1 MYSLQLQYY
10 VNRNFIVIESELNLF
25 FYKLK
30 KTIVQPFFFFSRAQF
45 AENRSIFNTPNP
57 RLMNVSLLKDSKF
70 QRSSMPKR
78 ANSTN
83 AMRNSSLTYSN
94 SGIPGAD
101 RTKNRVT
108 LHNEISRQHMLN
120 VRLLCTASGVLGF

>member
-1 MYSLQLQYY
+1 
-10 VNRNFIVIESELNLF
+10 
-25 FYKLK
+25 
-30 KTIVQPFFFFSRAQF
+30 
-45 AENRSIFNTPNP
+45 
-57 RLMNVSLLKDSKF
+57 MNVSLLKDSKF

>member
-1 MYSLQLQYY
+1 
-10 VNRNFIVIESELNLF
+10 
-25 FYKLK
+25 
-30 KTIVQPFFFFSRAQF
+30 
-45 AENRSIFNTPNP
+45 
-57 RLMNVSLLKDSKF
+57 MNVSLLKDSKF

-94 SGIPGAD
+94 SGITGAD

-120 VRLLCTASGVLGF
+120 VRLLCAASSGVLGF